1 MQPRGYGEGFG
12 EQERMARHGH
22 LEASHS
28 FTTPME
34 HVDVPWQLVCRA
46 AQGRASLRQAVGRGL
61 ASSTL
66 GSERSRIRRAR
77 RAALHAAGVLAMADV
92 NVPLQA
98 MPRAEAQRRGAL
110 AFRQQARW
118 PSWFSVSGSGVVF
131 VPPTNPAL
139 DNMFGGMDICFENL
153 YF

>member
-131 VPPTNPAL
+131 VH
-139 DNMFGGMDICFENL
+139 
-153 YF
+153 

>member
-1 MQPRGYGEGFG
+1 MQEAIVQPRRNGAGFG

-34 HVDVPWQLVCRA
+34 HVDVPWQLVSRA
-46 AQGRASLRQAVGRGL
+46 PQGRASLRQAVGRGL

-92 NVPLQA
+92 NVPQQA

-110 AFRQQARW
+110 AFARLQARW

-131 VPPTNPAL
+131 VHCL
-139 DNMFGGMDICFENL
+139 SCGLGFQVS
-153 YF
+153 